1 MLVSF
6 VLPVLASF
14 SFLSSVAAQS
24 AGTGGSVCSASHYS
38 SLACLTSHHGAAEL
52 CSKLPLQ
59 TATLTV
65 TTTTLDINSITLT
78 AHAQSQTT
86 VHITST
92 QWSTVI
98 VTK

>member
-6 VLPVLASF
+6 VLPVLAAF
-14 SFLSSVAAQS
+14 SFLTSVAAQS
-24 AGTGGSVCSASHYS
+24 ADSVCSASHYS
-38 SLACLTSHHGAAEL
+38 SLACLTRHDGAASL
-52 CSKLPLQ
+52 CSKLPRQ

-78 AHAQSQTT
+78 AHAASQTT

-92 QWSTVI
+92 QMSTVT